1 MKAIKTLLCFAA
13 AAALASCSS
22 TASKSADNA
31 DAADTTVVAQESATP
46 QQDVVIELGA
56 NDTIAATNLP
66 VVIDFSATWCGPC
79 QQFKPVYHAVA
90 EKYAG
95 KAVFATAD
103 VDVCELLA
111 KKFNVSS
118 IPYIVVLKTNGE
130 QEEVLGAMSE
140 ADFTAFLDKALQ

>member
-13 AAALASCSS
+13 AAALASCNSNANNS
-22 TASKSADNA
+22 TADAEATDSA
-31 DAADTTVVAQESATP
+31 TVAQETVAP
-46 QQDVVIELGA
+46 QQDAAVIELGA
-56 NDTIAATNLP
+56 NDTIAATTLP

-79 QQFKPVYHAVA
+79 QQFKPIYHAVA

-95 KAVFATAD
+95 KAIFATAD
-103 VDVCELLA
+103 VDVCEALA

-140 ADFTAFLDKALQ
+140 ADFTAFLDKAL